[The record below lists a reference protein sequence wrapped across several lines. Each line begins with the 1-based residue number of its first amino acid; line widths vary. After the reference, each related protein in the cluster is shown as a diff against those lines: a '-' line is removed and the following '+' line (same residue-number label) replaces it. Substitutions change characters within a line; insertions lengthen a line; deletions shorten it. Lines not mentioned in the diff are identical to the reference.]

1 MLYSNSCLN
10 LCRINNGIMTTGK
23 DIANRLGMHPTSLQ
37 KSGIGMN
44 VEIDKQ
50 DLIRF
55 LGGRIKPSGAWRAEK
70 AAAAEQWYLELT
82 GGSIP
87 DASNDTEPHIPTLP
101 KPEWERPLPKRRPN
115 IPVQEIAPV
124 QKGAIE
130 THWLR
135 SDQTMV
141 VMLVVATCA
150 QILHTSSF
158 FYFITP
164 IPGDVFRIMTAILV
178 GFAVDSAALIKTIR
192 SGNRIYLVVFAVGHF
207 FVNLSAHF
215 RFLER
220 TESDIDTTTW
230 LFFGESC
237 LLSFLVAFA
246 VYSYSEAFAFKK

>member
-37 KSGIGMN
+37 KAGIGMKADISRD
-44 VEIDKQ
+44 E
-50 DLIRF
+50 LIRF
-55 LGGRIKPSGAWRAEK
+55 LEGRVKPSGAWKGEK
-70 AAAAEQWYLELT
+70 AAAAAEWLSEIT
-82 GGSIP
+82 GIP
-87 DASNDTEPHIPTLP
+87 AESPDKPIPAPPLPMPQRPSPP
-101 KPEWERPLPKRRPN
+101 KPRPTSP
-115 IPVQEIAPV
+115 IAPV
-124 QKGAIE
+124 QNSAIE
-130 THWLR
+130 THWLK

-141 VMLVVATCA
+141 TLLVIATGA

-164 IPGDVFRIMTAILV
+164 IPGEIFRIITAILV

-192 SGNRIYLVVFAVGHF
+192 SGNRIYLIIFAIGHF

-215 RFLER
+215 RFLEKQQA
-220 TESDIDTTTW
+220 DIDTTTW

>member
-1 MLYSNSCLN
+1 
-10 LCRINNGIMTTGK
+10 MTTGK

-37 KSGIGMN
+37 KAGIGMAIEVN
-44 VEIDKQ
+44 DA

-55 LGGRIKPSGAWRAEK
+55 LETRIKPSGAWRPDK
-70 AAAAEQWYLELT
+70 AAVAAQWYSELT
-82 GGSIP
+82 GSSISVP
-87 DASNDTEPHIPTLP
+87 RIINPVTTSEPGGQVTETKIR
-101 KPEWERPLPKRRPN
+101 KPRTQVEF
-115 IPVQEIAPV
+115 APV
-124 QKGAIE
+124 QNSAIE
-130 THWLR
+130 THWLK

-141 VMLVVATCA
+141 TLLVIATGA

-164 IPGDVFRIMTAILV
+164 IPGEIFRIITAILV

-192 SGNRIYLVVFAVGHF
+192 SGNRIYLIIFAIGHF

-215 RFLER
+215 RFLEKQQA
-220 TESDIDTTTW
+220 EIDTTTW

>member
-1 MLYSNSCLN
+1 
-10 LCRINNGIMTTGK
+10 MTTGK

-37 KSGIGMN
+37 KSGIGLKSE
-44 VEIDKQ
+44 VSKE
-50 DLIRF
+50 DLIQF
-55 LGGRIKPSGAWRAEK
+55 LKERIKPSGAWRAEK
-70 AAAAEQWYLELT
+70 AEAAAAWYSEIT
-82 GGSIP
+82 GIP
-87 DASNDTEPHIPTLP
+87 AESNDVPQVRPTPPTPAPEGERP
-101 KPEWERPLPKRRPN
+101 KPKSRPTTP
-115 IPVQEIAPV
+115 IQQIAPV
-124 QKGAIE
+124 QNSAIE
-130 THWLR
+130 THWLK

-141 VMLVVATCA
+141 ALLVIATGA

-164 IPGDVFRIMTAILV
+164 IPGELFRIITAILV

-192 SGNRIYLVVFAVGHF
+192 SGNRIYLIIFAIGHF

-215 RFLER
+215 RFLEKQQA
-220 TESDIDTTTW
+220 DIDTTTW

>member
-1 MLYSNSCLN
+1 MV
-10 LCRINNGIMTTGK
+10 TGK

-44 VEIDKQ
+44 DSVEKQ
-50 DLIRF
+50 DLIQF
-55 LGGRIKPSGAWRAEK
+55 LGGRMKPAGAWKAEK
-70 AAAAEQWYLELT
+70 AMAAEQWYLELT
-82 GGSIP
+82 GGSMP
-87 DASNDTEPHIPTLP
+87 DASNDVPARPIPP
-101 KPEWERPLPKRRPN
+101 MPVPEGERPQSKPRVRPM
-115 IPVQEIAPV
+115 PQIAPV
-124 QKGAIE
+124 QNGAIE
-130 THWLR
+130 THWLK

-141 VMLVVATCA
+141 VLLVIATGA

-164 IPGDVFRIMTAILV
+164 IPGELFRIVTAVLV

-192 SGNRIYLVVFAVGHF
+192 SGNRIYLIIFAIGHF

-215 RFLER
+215 RFLEKHQA
-220 TESDIDTTTW
+220 DIDTTTW

>member
-1 MLYSNSCLN
+1 
-10 LCRINNGIMTTGK
+10 MTTGK

-37 KSGIGMN
+37 KAGIGMAI
-44 VEIDKQ
+44 EIQ
-50 DLIRF
+50 DTELIRF
-55 LGGRIKPSGAWRAEK
+55 LESRIKPSGAWRPEK
-70 AAAAEQWYLELT
+70 AAVAAQWYSELT
-82 GGSIP
+82 GASLPAPSQDHEPNAKEQLTQIP
-87 DASNDTEPHIPTLP
+87 ARPR
-101 KPEWERPLPKRRPN
+101 KPRQQIEFS
-115 IPVQEIAPV
+115 PVQN
-124 QKGAIE
+124 GAIE

-135 SDQTMV
+135 SDATMV
-141 VMLVVATCA
+141 ALLVVATGA

-164 IPGDVFRIMTAILV
+164 IPGEVFRIVTAILV

-192 SGNRIYLVVFAVGHF
+192 SGNRIYLIIFAIGHF